1 MIFVATNNYEKL
13 WGFGTAGEQEP
24 GKLAEAAEAKVA
36 DLAPM
41 EVANGAIEAGEQP
54 ESLGSDVDED
64 ATPVGV
70 LAAAGDEAA
79 LIEPVE
85 ETGDVGV
92 AGDHAGGD
100 LAAEEAVGGAAQDAE
115 DVVLVGGEFLGLEQV
130 CDGAR
135 EQVGGALQLEE
146 GELFGEG
153 CGAVSGCGARR
164 DAHTFATIL
173 VVTNNVKCDRYGD
186 SGCARMTALEG

>member
-115 DVVLVGGEFLGLEQV
+115 DVVLVGGEVVVFEELRGAAGEQI
-130 CDGAR
+130 
-135 EQVGGALQLEE
+135 GGALELDEE
-146 GELFGEG
+146 GLFGAGGEL
-153 CGAVSGCGARR
+153 ARGGR
-164 DAHTFATIL
+164 GHGGFL
-173 VVTNNVKCDRYGD
+173 R
-186 SGCARMTALEG
+186 